1 MLLALFMVE
10 SVSATRYAVSTP
22 RTTDGRPGGRT
33 IYDGSMESRPE
44 QQRPVPKVHPLEVPF
59 VWFGIQFIEFAIVW
73 LGISAFVPEDWPVA
87 VPIMAGIAVANYR
100 IRRRFIPR

>member
-22 RTTDGRPGGRT
+22 RTTDGGPGGRT

-59 VWFGIQFIEFAIVW
+59 V
-73 LGISAFVPEDWPVA
+73 PEDWPVA
-87 VPIMAGIAVANYR
+87 VPITLFFALMAGIAVANYR